1 MLSPKEY
8 YYPLETEEKFRL
20 QRVAQDK
27 IKRRIEATLFKARR
41 ILSSEEI
48 YKIFP
53 KNKKRDVL
61 KLIRE
66 LADDYKEFK
75 TSLEIVEFSNLRFQL
90 KVKDPILNSIEN
102 FTRGDL
108 FRKSEIKTLAV
119 IAYLQPSAT
128 LKKLYSKRGRSKTVY
143 NNIERLKKLKLIF
156 VKEDTIFLTKHF
168 YEYFQIKEENND
180 IVKNLLNKLM

>member
-8 YYPLETEEKFRL
+8 HYSLETEEKVRL

-27 IKRRIEATLFKARR
+27 IKRRIEAALFKARR

-75 TSLEIVEFSNLRFQL
+75 TSLEIVELSNLRFQL
-90 KVKDPILNSIEN
+90 KVKDPILNSIEK
-102 FTRGDL
+102 FTQGDL

-156 VKEDTIFLTKHF
+156 EKEETIFLTKHF
-168 YEYFQIKEENND
+168 YDYFQIKEENND
-180 IVKNLLNKLM
+180 IVKNLLKKLM

>member
-8 YYPLETEEKFRL
+8 YSIKIEEKARL
-20 QRVAQDK
+20 QRLKQDK
-27 IKRRIEATLFKARR
+27 IKRRIEAVLFKARR
-41 ILSSEEI
+41 ILSLEKI
-48 YKIFP
+48 CKIFS
-53 KNKKRDVL
+53 KNQKREIL

-90 KVKDPILNSIEN
+90 KVKDSILNSIEK
-102 FTRGDL
+102 FTQGDL
-108 FRKSEIKTLAV
+108 LRKSEIKTLAV

-128 LKKLYSKRGRSKTVY
+128 RKKLYSKRGRSKTVY

-156 VKEDTIFLTKHF
+156 EKEETITLTKFF
-168 YEYFQIKEENND
+168 YDYFQIKEENTD
-180 IVKNLLNKLM
+180 NLLKKLM

>member
-8 YYPLETEEKFRL
+8 HYSLEIEEKARL

-27 IKRRIEATLFKARR
+27 IKRRIEAALFKARR

-48 YKIFP
+48 CKIFP
-53 KNKKRDVL
+53 KNQKIDVL

-75 TSLEIVEFSNLRFQL
+75 TSLEIAEFSNLRFQL
-90 KVKDPILNSIEN
+90 KVKDSILNSIEK
-102 FTRGDL
+102 FTQGDL
-108 FRKSEIKTLAV
+108 LRKSEIKTLAV

-128 LKKLYSKRGRSKTVY
+128 CKKLYSKRGRSKTVY

-156 VKEDTIFLTKHF
+156 EKEETITLTKFF
-168 YEYFQIKEENND
+168 YDYFQIKEENTD
-180 IVKNLLNKLM
+180 NLLKKLM

>member
-8 YYPLETEEKFRL
+8 HYSLETEEKVRL

-27 IKRRIEATLFKARR
+27 IKRRIEAALFKARR

-75 TSLEIVEFSNLRFQL
+75 TSLEIVELSNLRFQL
-90 KVKDPILNSIEN
+90 KVKDPILNSIEK
-102 FTRGDL
+102 FTQGDL
-108 FRKSEIKTLAV
+108 FRKSEIKT
-119 IAYLQPSAT
+119 
-128 LKKLYSKRGRSKTVY
+128 LYSKRGRSKTVY

-156 VKEDTIFLTKHF
+156 EKEDTIFLTKHF
-168 YEYFQIKEENND
+168 YDYFQIKEENND
-180 IVKNLLNKLM
+180 IVKNLLKKLM

>member
-8 YYPLETEEKFRL
+8 HYSLKTEEKFRL
-20 QRVAQDK
+20 QRIAQDK
-27 IKRRIEATLFKARR
+27 VKRRIEATLFKARR

-48 YKIFP
+48 CNIFP
-53 KNKKRDVL
+53 KNKKSDVL

-90 KVKDPILNSIEN
+90 KVKDPILNSIEK

-108 FRKSEIKTLAV
+108 LRKSEIKTLAV

-156 VKEDTIFLTKHF
+156 EKEETIFLTNNF
-168 YEYFQIKEENND
+168 YDYFQIKEENDD
-180 IVKNLLNKLM
+180 IVKNLLKKFM

>member
-1 MLSPKEY
+1 LLSPKEY
-8 YYPLETEEKFRL
+8 HYSLETEEKFRL
-20 QRVAQDK
+20 QRVAQDN
-27 IKRRIEATLFKARR
+27 IKRRIESALFKARR
-41 ILSSEEI
+41 ILPLEEI
-48 YKIFP
+48 YKIFH
-53 KNKKRDVL
+53 KNEKGDVL

-66 LADDYKEFK
+66 LAEEYKEFK

-90 KVKDPILNSIEN
+90 KVKDPILNSIEK

-108 FRKSEIKTLAV
+108 LRKSEIKTLAV

-143 NNIERLKKLKLIF
+143 NNIERLKKLKIIF
-156 VKEDTIFLTKHF
+156 EKEETIFLTKYF

-180 IVKNLLNKLM
+180 IVKNLIEKLM